1 MGAMTMRLGSVRL
14 PGTWL
19 ENSKGFGLT
28 WQGAAAFSAESL
40 RDEAILSQQT
50 VQIEPLVDDQKIGW
64 FSIKLLLWS
73 WLAMFADGFDISALS
88 FAAPELVREWG
99 VPRSAFGYAF
109 AASNVGVLFGA
120 PLLGYIGDKYG
131 RRIAIVLGSVIFGLG
146 TLSMTLTANLDQMTV
161 LRFLTGIG
169 IGGLMPNTIALN
181 AELSPRRWRATLV
194 VLMFTGITLGS
205 GTPGYVAGWVVPH
218 FGWEILF
225 VVGGVVPL
233 TVAAC
238 LWFVLPESVKFLANR
253 PQRREELLK
262 ITRIMRPDLNIATD
276 AQFVAAPS
284 AEKLAGIPEARSGF
298 LGLAQI
304 FRGSLRYITPLL
316 WICFATTL
324 MANFF
329 LNNWIPI
336 ILESNGLSPKEAAFA
351 SSLYHVGGTVGG
363 LLVSM
368 VLNRFGFSAIVALF
382 VLAPIA
388 IFSMG
393 LSDNSHLM
401 TTFVTG
407 LAGFAVLGVQFGN
420 NACSGLI
427 YPTEARS
434 KGVGWALGIGR
445 IGSIVSPIIGG
456 VLIAQNMPLSE
467 LFMWAASPMVVG
479 AVAALGVTLLCYA
492 RFRSLTLDDKASA
505 DEVRPGVAKAVA

>member
-1 MGAMTMRLGSVRL
+1 
-14 PGTWL
+14 
-19 ENSKGFGLT
+19 
-28 WQGAAAFSAESL
+28 
-40 RDEAILSQQT
+40 LSQQT

-64 FSIKLLLWS
+64 FNIKLLLWS

-120 PLLGYIGDKYG
+120 PLLGYLGDKYG
-131 RRIAIVLGSVIFGLG
+131 RRVAIVLGSVIFGLG
-146 TLSMTLTANLDQMTV
+146 TLSMTLATNLDQMTV

-169 IGGLMPNTIALN
+169 IGGLMPNTIALS

-205 GTPGYVAGWVVPH
+205 GTPGYVAGWIIPH
-218 FGWEILF
+218 FGWEIMF
-225 VVGGVVPL
+225 IVGGVVPL
-233 TVAAC
+233 AVAVC
-238 LWFVLPESVKFLANR
+238 LWFVLPESVKFLAAR
-253 PQRREELLK
+253 PERREELLR
-262 ITRIMRPDLNIATD
+262 TARTMRPDLQLTADT
-276 AQFVAAPS
+276 QFVS
-284 AEKLAGIPEARSGF
+284 AEVSEAPAGATAARSSGSGF
-298 LGLAQI
+298 LGLGQI
-304 FRGSLRYITPLL
+304 FRGSLKFITPLL
-316 WICFATTL
+316 WLCFATTL

-336 ILESNGLSPKEAAFA
+336 ILESHGLTPKEAAFA
-351 SSLYHVGGTVGG
+351 STLYHVGGTVGG
-363 LLVSM
+363 VLVSL
-368 VLNRFGFSAIVALF
+368 VLNRFGYSAIVALF
-382 VLAPIA
+382 VLAPLA

-393 LSDNSHLM
+393 LPGNSHLM

-456 VLIAQNMPLSE
+456 MLIAQNMPMNE
-467 LFMWAASPMVVG
+467 LFAWAASPMVVG
-479 AVAALGVTLLCYA
+479 AVAGLGVTLLCYR
-492 RFRSLTLDDKASA
+492 RFRSLTLDD
-505 DEVRPGVAKAVA
+505 RPAEPEAATGGTPVKVT

>member
-1 MGAMTMRLGSVRL
+1 
-14 PGTWL
+14 
-19 ENSKGFGLT
+19 LT
-28 WQGAAAFSAESL
+28 
-40 RDEAILSQQT
+40 QQT
-50 VQIEPLVDDQKIGW
+50 VRIEPLVDDQKIGW
-64 FSIKLLLWS
+64 FNIKLLLWS

-99 VPRSAFGYAF
+99 VEKSAFGVAF
-109 AASNVGVLFGA
+109 AASNVGVLLGA

-131 RRIAIVLGSVIFGLG
+131 RRIAIVLGSAIFGIF
-146 TLSMTLTANLDQMTV
+146 TLAMVLATDLNQMTV

-169 IGGLMPNTIALN
+169 IGGLMPNTIALS

-205 GTPGYVAGWVVPH
+205 GTPGYVAGWIVPH

-233 TVAAC
+233 LVAAC
-238 LWFVLPESVKFLANR
+238 LWFVLPESVKFLVSR
-253 PQRREELLK
+253 PERRDEL
-262 ITRIMRPDLNIATD
+262 IRTARIMRPDLALAAD
-276 AQFVAAPS
+276 AQFVSVAADTASGTPAAQS
-284 AEKLAGIPEARSGF
+284 GGF
-298 LGLAQI
+298 LGLGQI
-304 FRGSLRYITPLL
+304 FRGSLRFITPLL
-316 WICFATTL
+316 WVCFATTL

-336 ILESNGLSPKEAAFA
+336 ILESNGLTPKEAAFA

-368 VLNRFGFSAIVALF
+368 VLNRFGYSAIVALF

-393 LSDNSHLM
+393 LPGNSHLM
-401 TTFVTG
+401 TTFITG
-407 LAGFAVLGVQFGN
+407 LTGFAVLGTQFGN

-456 VLIAQNMPLSE
+456 MLIARNMPLDE
-467 LFMWAASPMVVG
+467 LFAWAASPMAVG
-479 AVAALGVTLLCYA
+479 ALAAVGVAVLCYA
-492 RFRSLTLDDKASA
+492 RFKSLTLDDKPA
-505 DEVRPGVAKAVA
+505 DEASEAGAGAKATVKPA